1 LLALLVLV
9 MPAAAGV
16 SWCRADPIV
25 ELNGTSVQVWVAVGE
40 EHEHLVSGPIQVTVY
55 TPDRVRTRT
64 TFLDSGFNG
73 FGEVVQFRNR
83 GWMDRYGRFD
93 VDIEVEV
100 PLNSWQVRREFGMRD
115 VPILVQVITGDG
127 QEISV
132 EGRSSGTEISF
143 ELRGWR

>member
-1 LLALLVLV
+1 MNVRRLVTAGSLGLLALMLLV

-64 TFLDSGFNG
+64 IFLDEGFNG
-73 FGEVVQFRNR
+73 FGEVVDFRNR
-83 GWMDRYGRFD
+83 GWLDRNGRFD
-93 VDIEVEV
+93 V
-100 PLNSWQVRREFGMRD
+100 
-115 VPILVQVITGDG
+115 
-127 QEISV
+127 
-132 EGRSSGTEISF
+132 
-143 ELRGWR
+143 